1 MIKMKK
7 LVFFLV
13 ACSLCSTMSAQVD
26 AVDSVMQHVGGSRL
40 TIGGYG
46 EVAYSRNFYSDHVSR
61 YSQPE
66 AHKDDPSHGRF
77 DLPHAVIYLGY
88 DFGKGW
94 SFGTE
99 IEFEHGG
106 NGIAYE
112 KEDEEGG
119 EWEQETEKGGEV
131 ELEQFWL
138 QKSFARWANIRAG
151 HFVVPVGL
159 NNAHHEPL
167 NFFTVYRPEG
177 ENTIMP
183 STWHQTGLSFWGR
196 YGDFRYE
203 AQFLAGLNADNFTN
217 TGWIHKGHKS
227 PLEFDVANKYGV
239 ALRIDNYSVPGL
251 RIGLSAYYG
260 HSIGNTYPAEKD
272 GLSATYKGKVA
283 IAALDFTYQ
292 GYNWIVRGQAD
303 YGYLGD
309 ADQLKYM
316 YNRLNSKSP
325 YKHSAFVSGN
335 AYAVGIEAGYDIFS
349 QIECLHKHNQKMYIF
364 GRFEAYNPYAS
375 ATKSTNYDYTAIKRM
390 ALGLNYM
397 PIKQI
402 VIKAE
407 YSNRFLKNLYN
418 DEPSLNIGVA
428 YEGFFQLGHRQ
439 IVQKEQADV
448 ERLNERINDLQ
459 RQLNE
464 LKQQKKNM

>member
-1 MIKMKK
+1 
-7 LVFFLV
+7 
-13 ACSLCSTMSAQVD
+13 MSMAAMAQGD
-26 AVDSVMQHVGGSRL
+26 AADSVINHARGNRL
-40 TIGGYG
+40 SIGGYG
-46 EVAYSRNFYSDHVSR
+46 EVCFSRNYFSDHVSR

-66 AHKDDPSHGRF
+66 EHKNDPSHGRF
-77 DLPHAVIYLGY
+77 DIPHAVIYLGY

-106 NGIAYE
+106 TGIAYE

-119 EWEQETEKGGEV
+119 EWEQETEKSGEV

-138 QKSFARWANIRAG
+138 QKTFGRWGNLRVG
-151 HFVVPVGL
+151 HIVVPVGL

-183 STWHQTGLSFWGR
+183 STWHQTGISFFGR

-203 AQFLAGLNADNFTN
+203 AQFLAGLNADHFTN

-227 PLEFDVANKYGV
+227 PLEFDVANKYGA

-251 RIGLSAYYG
+251 RIGLSGYYG
-260 HSIGNTYPAEKD
+260 HSIGNTYPNDAN
-272 GLSATYKGKVA
+272 GAGATYKGKIA
-283 IAALDFTYQ
+283 IGSIDFTYNDH
-292 GYNWIVRGQAD
+292 NWIVRGQAD

-309 ADQLKYM
+309 AEQLKYM

-335 AYAVGIEAGYDIFS
+335 AYAIGIEAGYDIFS
-349 QIECLHKHNQKMYIF
+349 QIESMRNDGQKFYVF
-364 GRFEAYNPYAS
+364 GRYEAYNPYAS
-375 ATKSTNYDYTAIKRM
+375 DTKGVSYDYTAVKRFAVGVNYYPIRQIAIK
-390 ALGLNYM
+390 G
-397 PIKQI
+397 
-402 VIKAE
+402 E
-407 YSNRFLKNLYN
+407 YSKRLLKSLYN
-418 DEPSLNIGVA
+418 DEPSINLGVA
-428 YEGFFQLGHRQ
+428 YVGLFR
-439 IVQKEQADV
+439 
-448 ERLNERINDLQ
+448 
-459 RQLNE
+459 
-464 LKQQKKNM
+464 